1 MFALMTWS
9 LRDRSDRAS
18 TFSSRFPRATS
29 CSLTLLVVLLLAA
42 PVWADELTLRI
53 NDVKG
58 EAGGLIAVEVR
69 TYAPRGVGQGQIC
82 LFAASR
88 LSNSGSGSFAGPS
101 VEPLADA
108 PDGGLRARDAR
119 PEARDLAA
127 TTAPRSAVGASDSR
141 SRELPDQPLL
151 TLEGVVVLSGLGDAI
166 YSSFFD
172 AGTQLAMVDF
182 ASDSATI
189 NEADGPMLVL
199 YFRLSED
206 LLPDQE
212 FKIGLDREYTFI
224 VDAKGEAVELELKPG
239 RLRIEEPGD
248 GDPCCGEY

>member
-1 MFALMTWS
+1 MILV
-9 LRDRSDRAS
+9 
-18 TFSSRFPRATS
+18 
-29 CSLTLLVVLLLAA
+29 LTLLTVLALAA
-42 PVWADELTLRI
+42 PAWGGDDLTLRV

-58 EAGGLIAVEVR
+58 EAGGLVAVEVR

-88 LSNSGSGSFAGPS
+88 LSNSGSGSLSGPTA
-101 VEPLADA
+101 ERFE
-108 PDGGLRARDAR
+108 GGFEEGLRSRSGSPAT
-119 PEARDLAA
+119 RDL
-127 TTAPRSAVGASDSR
+127 TTASALRSAVGAGRSDST
-141 SRELPDQPLL
+141 DQPLL

-166 YSSFFD
+166 FTSLFD

-182 ASDSATI
+182 TSDSATI

-206 LLPDQE
+206 VEPDQE
-212 FKIGLDREYTFI
+212 FTIGLDRVHTFI
-224 VDAKGEAVELELKPG
+224 VDDKGEEVPLELKAG

-248 GDPCCGEY
+248 GDRCCLEY